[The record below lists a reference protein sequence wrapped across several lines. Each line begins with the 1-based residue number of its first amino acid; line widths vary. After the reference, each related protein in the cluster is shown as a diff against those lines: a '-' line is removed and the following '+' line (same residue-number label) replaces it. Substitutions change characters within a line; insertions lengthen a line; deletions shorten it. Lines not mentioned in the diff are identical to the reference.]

1 MTGSGEGLKT
11 RGSLLKAC
19 GAAEMAGADATAVEA
34 SVGSGACFFNWS
46 FGLLGASAAGDS
58 IGEEVSTGVC
68 VVGADSAACAAW
80 D

>member
-1 MTGSGEGLKT
+1 MKVGAGAGVGEASAGVTGD
-11 RGSLLKAC
+11 
-19 GAAEMAGADATAVEA
+19 GAAASAV
-34 SVGSGACFFNWS
+34 SGGRFFNWS

-68 VVGADSAACAAW
+68 VVGAVSAACVAW